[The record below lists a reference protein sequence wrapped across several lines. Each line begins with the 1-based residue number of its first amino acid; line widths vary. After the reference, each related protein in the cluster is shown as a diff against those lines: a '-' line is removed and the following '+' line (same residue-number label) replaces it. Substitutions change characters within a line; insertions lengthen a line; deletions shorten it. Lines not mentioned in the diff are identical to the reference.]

1 MAQANTP
8 NQYDL
13 TGDGITISY
22 STSGIDAKSHL
33 SYKKGRTT
41 LNFTGDE
48 IRTLATEV
56 GALVTVTIAK
66 TVDRGF
72 TDFSF
77 LLPTINLTTARQSFR
92 TIGITTVVK
101 TTIGGPVKGPLQTYK
116 SADLSGTAKQV
127 EFLAAKTAAKA

>member
-13 TGDGITISY
+13 TGEGITISY
-22 STSGIDAKSHL
+22 STTSIDGKPRL
-33 SYKKGRTT
+33 RYKKGRTA
-41 LNFTGDE
+41 LDFAGDE
-48 IRTLATEV
+48 IRTADTEV
-56 GALVTVTIAK
+56 GALVSVTIAK

-77 LLPTINLTTARQSFR
+77 LLPTINLTTAKQSFR

-116 SADLSGTAKQV
+116 SVDLSGIAKQV
-127 EFLAAKTAAKA
+127 EFLAKTAAKG